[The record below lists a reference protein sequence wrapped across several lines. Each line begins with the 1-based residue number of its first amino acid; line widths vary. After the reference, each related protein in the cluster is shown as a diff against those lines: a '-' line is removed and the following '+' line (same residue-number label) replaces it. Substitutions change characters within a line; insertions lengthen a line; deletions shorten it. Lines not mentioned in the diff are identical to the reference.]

1 MPKEQKDLR
10 HEKEKCQ
17 NHEQIKQLKKS
28 RMKILKQNESQNQT
42 YKRETCRRPREIEN
56 AK

>member
-1 MPKEQKDLR
+1 MSKEQKDLR